1 MKKFGSRLALHLGA
15 VAVLAC
21 LFTQRGET
29 QDVSLRPTYGTVN
42 LRAGFV
48 PDPFFQNVAAGG
60 PIQTN
65 LGGVNAWV
73 ARAPDFRLNY
83 TRGNFALTFMA
94 ESAEDTTLLINLPNG
109 TWVANDD
116 GPNTG
121 LNPLLRFAQPL
132 SGQYDIWV
140 GTFNQ
145 GKTPPARLV
154 ITELK

>member
-1 MKKFGSRLALHLGA
+1 MKRFGSRLALSLGA

-21 LFTQRGET
+21 LFTSRGET
-29 QDVSLRPTYGTVN
+29 QDVSLKPTFGGVT

-48 PDPFFQNVAAGG
+48 PDPYTKTLTAGG
-60 PIQTN
+60 NIKTN
-65 LGGVNAWV
+65 LGNVNAWV
-73 ARAPDFRLNY
+73 AKAPDFRLNY
-83 TRGNFALTFMA
+83 TAGNFALTIIA

-109 TWVANDD
+109 QWIANDD

-121 LNPLLRFAQPL
+121 LNPLLKFAQPQ

-140 GTFNQ
+140 GSFAE
-145 GKTPPARLV
+145 GKFPQAKLI

>member
-94 ESAEDTTLLINLPNG
+94 DSGRAFFLLALALFSTMPG
-109 TWVANDD
+109 ETPFLAACC
-116 GPNTG
+116 G
-121 LNPLLRFAQPL
+121 FAV
-132 SGQYDIWV
+132 S
-140 GTFNQ
+140 
-145 GKTPPARLV
+145 LV
-154 ITELK
+154 FMKN